1 MGKIPKR
8 FVVVGAGKFGESV
21 AVTLSKMGCEVTV
34 LDVDKEKVQQL
45 SGMVSQSIQMD
56 AMDEKALRSVGIEES
71 DVAVV
76 SIGQQ
81 MEASILITMMLKE
94 MGVPIVVT
102 KAISDNHGKV
112 LSRIGADR
120 IVFPER
126 DTGIKLANT
135 LLSPTISDYIEI
147 APGYQIIEV
156 ESPKVLWNKTLIDA
170 RVRSKY
176 GIEIIAVKKNVPEL
190 DDAGETTIKEEVTII
205 PPAETTIV
213 EGDNLVIIGTRDKIT
228 RFREKT

>member
-1 MGKIPKR
+1 MAKIPKR
-8 FVVVGAGKFGESV
+8 FVIVGAGKFGESV
-21 AVTLSKMGCEVTV
+21 AVTLSKMGCEVMV
-34 LDVDKEKVQQL
+34 LDVDKEKVQAL
-45 SGMVSQSIQMD
+45 SGIVSQAIQMD
-56 AMDEKALRSVGIEES
+56 AMDEKALKSVGIEES

-94 MGVPIVVT
+94 MGVPTVVT
-102 KAISDNHGKV
+102 KAISENHGKV

-135 LLSPTISDYIEI
+135 LMSPTLSDYIEI

-170 RVRSKY
+170 RIRSKY
-176 GIEIIAVKKNVPEL
+176 GIEIIAVKKSVPEL

-205 PPAETTIV
+205 PPAETMIE
-213 EGDNLVIIGTRDKIT
+213 EGDNLVIIGTRDKIVK
-228 RFREKT
+228 FRAKT

>member
-21 AVTLSKMGCEVTV
+21 AVTLSKMGCEVMV

-94 MGVPIVVT
+94 MGVPTVVT

-135 LLSPTISDYIEI
+135 LLSPTLSDYIEI

-156 ESPKVLWNKTLIDA
+156 ESPKALWNKTLITA

-176 GIEIIAVKKNVPEL
+176 GIEIIAIKKNVPEL

-205 PPAETTIV
+205 PPAETIIA
-213 EGDNLVIIGTRDKIT
+213 EGDNLVIIGTRDKIGK
-228 RFREKT
+228 FRDKT